1 MEAISAYFNLTTML
15 SVNMLTSALS
25 LLLFLV
31 MARSEHNG
39 EVKISLRRWTE
50 SYLLLTLG
58 FGLLQIPAY
67 DFPLPH
73 LIAVANLMIDAG
85 VALGLV
91 AANRLLNRPAR
102 SNWLLALPVLLAVI
116 QVWHALVRSVDYD
129 ELLMLLGC
137 VSRMSMALAVAWILW
152 RHASAVQRPPAR
164 LAAVFHGIW
173 AALLAL
179 RIIVLLVG
187 GGDQTALEVSSS
199 VGLTGRFMLTWMI
212 AICLLWILARHLDD
226 QLLQQASRD
235 PLTDLLNRRSIWE
248 AGQGRGN
255 RPMELI
261 MLDID
266 HFKSINDRWGHCVGD
281 QMLTLVARTISAAVR
296 EGDMVARVGGE
307 EFMVLPAA
315 GANTRTSDIAERIR
329 AAVAK
334 AGLALEDG
342 SVLQCTVSIGHA
354 RASGG
359 DGRWERL
366 VAEAD
371 AALYA
376 AKHGGRNQVVA
387 YATPALPPLTSE
399 VR

>member
-1 MEAISAYFNLTTML
+1 MEAIGAYFDLTTML

-25 LLLFLV
+25 LLLFVV
-31 MARSEHNG
+31 MARSQRSG
-39 EVKISLRRWTE
+39 EVRNSLHRWAE

-58 FGLLQIPAY
+58 FGILQIPAE

-73 LIAVANLMIDAG
+73 LVAIANLVIDAG

-91 AANRLLNRPAR
+91 AANQLLDRPAR
-102 SNWLLALPVLLAVI
+102 SNWPLALPVALAAA
-116 QVWHALVRSVDYD
+116 QVWHILFAPLAYD
-129 ELLMLLGC
+129 GLLMLLGC
-137 VSRMSMALAVAWILW
+137 ISRMSMAIAVGWVLW

-179 RIIVLLVG
+179 RIVVLLAG

-226 QLLQQASRD
+226 QLVQQASRD
-235 PLTDLLNRRSIWE
+235 PLTNLLNRRAIWE
-248 AGQGRGN
+248 AGQGRGS

-281 QMLTLVARTISAAVR
+281 EVLTLVARTIAAAVR

-315 GANTRTSDIAERIR
+315 GTDTRTNNIAERIR
-329 AAVAK
+329 VAVAE
-334 AGLALEDG
+334 ARLVREDG
-342 SVLQCTVSIGHA
+342 SILQCTVSIGHA

-359 DGRWERL
+359 DGR
-366 VAEAD
+366 
-371 AALYA
+371 
-376 AKHGGRNQVVA
+376 
-387 YATPALPPLTSE
+387 
-399 VR
+399 